1 MRLTTSLPTIALGN
15 RKDDKKAKYHRN
27 TVRIIDLIPLLFT
40 TDPENAMA
48 ICEIDVSNYRDSY
61 VCSTTF
67 EFGFHKLL
75 CVRFVRQTCMACPP
89 IISVVIIDYAMD

>member
-1 MRLTTSLPTIALGN
+1 
-15 RKDDKKAKYHRN
+15 
-27 TVRIIDLIPLLFT
+27 
-40 TDPENAMA
+40 MA